1 MNRSS
6 HKGVHTSTPTWGVPS
21 WTALNPHTRG
31 GHIVYALGAPV
42 CLSNA
47 GNRKPV
53 NLLARVEAGLTRV
66 LGGDPAFAGRITK
79 NPECT
84 TAHLPLWGRPK
95 LSTT

>member
-1 MNRSS
+1 MPDPLRTTTGQNQRTL
-6 HKGVHTSTPTWGVPS
+6 KPEGP
-21 WTALNPHTRG
+21 LNPHTRG